1 MEKKDLVS
9 LMLGTAGVLVFAL
22 GMCMCLLPQWQM
34 LGPGIWLGCVGAL
47 ILAALVLVRRK
58 MENKPLLVL
67 NARSLGLIALGA
79 VGALTLGVGL
89 CLVMIWPSSMVWGF
103 VVGCVGFMLLVSLI
117 PICKGIK

>member
-89 CLVMIWPSSMVWGF
+89 
-103 VVGCVGFMLLVSLI
+103 
-117 PICKGIK
+117 